1 MPLFGDA
8 GTIMITGG
16 LVASACALLGVML
29 VLRGLSLMGDAV
41 SHSVLPGIIAVFLV
55 AQTRAPVWVIIGA
68 ATFAVVCVLSI
79 EWLTSTGLVRS
90 DAAIGLVFPALFA
103 LGVLGVHRFTAD
115 LHIDLDS
122 TIYGEIA
129 FLPFR
134 VMEIAGVEVAR
145 GMVVAAVVFLLDIAF
160 VAIFWKELKITTF
173 DPGFAAVTGFAP
185 RWVGRIL
192 LVLVSITAV
201 VAFESVGAILVI
213 ALLIVPAAAARLLT
227 RRLLTMMLIAVG
239 IGWFAAIVGYQA
251 AVAVDAS
258 IAGMMGV
265 VALTAF
271 AGALA
276 LAGARRV
283 RSRRQVT
290 VAAAPAVRQ
299 PGEAAPRGDTHRR

>member
-8 GTIMITGG
+8 GTIMLTGG

-41 SHSVLPGIIAVFLV
+41 SHSVLPGIIAVFLI

-68 ATFAVVCVLSI
+68 AAFAVVCVLSI
-79 EWLTSTGLVRS
+79 EWLVSTRLVRS

-103 LGVLGVHRFTAD
+103 LGVLGVHQFTAG

-129 FLPFR
+129 FIPFR
-134 VMEIAGVEVAR
+134 AMEIAGVEVAR
-145 GMVVAAVVFLLDIAF
+145 GLVVAAVILVMDVVF
-160 VAIFWKELKITTF
+160 VAFFWKELKVTTF

-227 RRLLTMMLIAVG
+227 RRLLPMMVVAVS
-239 IGWFAAIVGYQA
+239 IGWIAAIAGYEA
-251 AVAVDAS
+251 AVAADAS

-265 VALTAF
+265 IALAAF
-271 AGALA
+271 ASALA
-276 LAGARRV
+276 
-283 RSRRQVT
+283 
-290 VAAAPAVRQ
+290 VAAARRLRARRQATGSAPPAV
-299 PGEAAPRGDTHRR
+299 G